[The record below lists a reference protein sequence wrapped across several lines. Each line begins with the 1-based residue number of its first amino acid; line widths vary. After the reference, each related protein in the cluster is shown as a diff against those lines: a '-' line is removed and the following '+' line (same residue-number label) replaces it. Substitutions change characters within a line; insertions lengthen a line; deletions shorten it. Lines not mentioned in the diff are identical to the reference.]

1 MGAIARIEEINFP
14 TALKPGDLI
23 TGNIVLKNVGDETTS
38 EEAGYFGVLIKT
50 LWDGKEYPLFTY
62 SNTAPGETFTFD
74 YHQYYPV
81 GTMPDG
87 DAAMEVVG
95 RIWLGLDG
103 VWRVDDVKSWIIT
116 SGEAPPPP
124 TPAVSLLPP
133 IASAIAGALAVI
145 WGLSPG

>member
-14 TALKPGDLI
+14 TALKPEELI
-23 TGNIVLKNVGDETTS
+23 TGNIVLRNVGDETTS

-50 LWDGKEYPLFTY
+50 LWDGKEYTLFTY
-62 SNTAPGETFTFD
+62 SNTAPGETITFD

-87 DAAMEVVG
+87 DAELEVVG

-116 SGEAPPPP
+116 SGEVPPPP
-124 TPAVSLLPP
+124 TPAVSLLPA
-133 IASAIAGALAVI
+133 IASAFAGALVVI
-145 WGLSPG
+145 WGLSTG